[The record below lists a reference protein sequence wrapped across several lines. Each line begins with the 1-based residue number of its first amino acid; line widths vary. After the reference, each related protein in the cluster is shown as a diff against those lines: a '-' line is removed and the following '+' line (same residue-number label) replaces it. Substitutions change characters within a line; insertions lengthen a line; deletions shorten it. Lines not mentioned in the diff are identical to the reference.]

1 MTPALLPPLSS
12 VSAAAPR
19 PPSSA
24 DPHVAACAKR
34 YRLSDENR
42 DAPAYSQRQLEF
54 LEQRKDAEAGR
65 LRAEFAEALARKD
78 GEIAGMTAEHVRVLE
93 AFRVLR
99 DEFDKAAGENK
110 ILKKAVAIQHDKQ
123 KQHDAQMAAFVDAAA
138 KAAEHIKRIEQTNYA
153 LRAHLAAAG
162 NSPGGDFAPPRP
174 HLF

>member
-1 MTPALLPPLSS
+1 M
-12 VSAAAPR
+12 
-19 PPSSA
+19 
-24 DPHVAACAKR
+24 CI
-34 YRLSDENR
+34 R
-42 DAPAYSQRQLEF
+42 DR
-54 LEQRKDAEAGR
+54 RKDAEAGR